1 MAYGNNN
8 YYGANNYSTPFTP
21 YTQNQ
26 SYAQPNYYNNAMG
39 MNNNSYVQQ
48 PIMNN
53 GTNQNQ
59 QQSNQQIYLPLT
71 FVRDINEAKR
81 FIVNPNQTIYMRDS
95 NSKDIMYI
103 KSMDSQGTINFQVK
117 KLVDVD
123 MNNNNNNQN
132 SQMNNQQNN
141 SIDLRDYVKRDEL
154 KELKDKINDL
164 NNALMSF
171 NKPLNNGNTNN
182 NTREKRG

>member
-1 MAYGNNN
+1 
-8 YYGANNYSTPFTP
+8 
-21 YTQNQ
+21 
-26 SYAQPNYYNNAMG
+26 
-39 MNNNSYVQQ
+39 
-48 PIMNN
+48 
-53 GTNQNQ
+53 
-59 QQSNQQIYLPLT
+59 
-71 FVRDINEAKR
+71 
-81 FIVNPNQTIYMRDS
+81 
-95 NSKDIMYI
+95 MYI

-132 SQMNNQQNN
+132 SQMNSQQNN

-182 NTREKRG
+182 TSREKRG

>member
-8 YYGANNYSTPFTP
+8 YYGANNYATPFTP

-53 GTNQNQ
+53 GINQNQ
-59 QQSNQQIYLPLT
+59 QQS
-71 FVRDINEAKR
+71 
-81 FIVNPNQTIYMRDS
+81 
-95 NSKDIMYI
+95 
-103 KSMDSQGTINFQVK
+103 
-117 KLVDVD
+117 
-123 MNNNNNNQN
+123 
-132 SQMNNQQNN
+132 NQQNN

-171 NKPLNNGNTNN
+171 NKPLNKENTNN
-182 NTREKRG
+182 TSREKRG

>member
-8 YYGANNYSTPFTP
+8 YYGANNYATPFTP

-53 GTNQNQ
+53 GINQNQ

-71 FVRDINEAKR
+71 FVSDIKASVLKEKNLVLVEEAVIDVAVKAKR
-81 FIVNPNQTIYMRDS
+81 GGIEKEEVIALFEKHFESEATND
-95 NSKDIMYI
+95 NSR
-103 KSMDSQGTINFQVK
+103 N
-117 KLVDVD
+117 
-123 MNNNNNNQN
+123 
-132 SQMNNQQNN
+132 
-141 SIDLRDYVKRDEL
+141 
-154 KELKDKINDL
+154 KE
-164 NNALMSF
+164 S
-171 NKPLNNGNTNN
+171 
-182 NTREKRG
+182 

>member
-1 MAYGNNN
+1 MQPQQNYG
-8 YYGANNYSTPFTP
+8 YQQPQYQ
-21 YTQNQ
+21 QNQ
-26 SYAQPNYYNNAMG
+26 M
-39 MNNNSYVQQ
+39 QQ

-53 GTNQNQ
+53 GINQNHQ
-59 QQSNQQIYLPLT
+59 QNNQQIYLPLT
-71 FVRDINEAKR
+71 FVSDINEAKR

-123 MNNNNNNQN
+123 MNNN
-132 SQMNNQQNN
+132 SQQNN

-171 NKPLNNGNTNN
+171 NKPLNKENTNN
-182 NTREKRG
+182 TFREKRG